1 MASWELGLH
10 GKTEF
15 WKKKP
20 MVKKRL
26 HGKEEFRKRM
36 KVGGFPKGKSKSL
49 EKKGTF
55 RRLKTMRAGCWRE
68 NER

>member
-1 MASWELGLH
+1 
-10 GKTEF
+10 
-15 WKKKP
+15 

-26 HGKEEFRKRM
+26 HGKEEFWKRM

-55 RRLKTMRAGCWRE
+55 RRLKTMRVGCWRE
-68 NER
+68 NEQ

>member
-1 MASWELGLH
+1 
-10 GKTEF
+10 
-15 WKKKP
+15 

-49 EKKGTF
+49 EKKGNF

>member
-1 MASWELGLH
+1 MGTRIA
-10 GKTEF
+10 
-15 WKKKP
+15 WKNRVLEKKP